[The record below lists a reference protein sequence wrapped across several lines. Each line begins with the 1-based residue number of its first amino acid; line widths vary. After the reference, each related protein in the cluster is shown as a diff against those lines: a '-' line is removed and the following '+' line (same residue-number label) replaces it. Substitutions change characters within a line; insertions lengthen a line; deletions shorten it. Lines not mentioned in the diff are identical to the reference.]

1 MRAHRLLAA
10 AVATATALAL
20 AACGGGSDD
29 DAGQSA
35 APGSSAS
42 AAQFPVTIKHA
53 LGTTTIAKKPERV
66 ATVAWENQEI
76 PLALGIVPVG
86 MAKANFGDDDGDGML
101 PWVGEKLK
109 ALGGTAPVMFDETD
123 GIAFEAVANTKPD
136 LILATYSG
144 LTQQDYDTLS
154 KIAPTIAYPDAPWA
168 TPWRDIVK
176 LSSQALGLG
185 AQGDALIAGTEQQMT
200 EAAAKYPQLAG
211 KSTMFMTHIDQTNLS
226 KVGYYT
232 AHDTRTQF
240 FADLGMKIAGNVTK
254 ASEGTD
260 AFTLEQSAEQIQAF
274 DDVDVIVSYGDDK
287 LLAQLQS
294 DPLLSKVPAVKR
306 GSVVVL
312 VGSTPLAT
320 AANPTVLA
328 IPYVL
333 DDYVKMLA
341 GAADKVS

>member
-10 AVATATALAL
+10 AVAAATTLAI
-20 AACGGGSDD
+20 AACGGGSDE
-29 DAGQSA
+29 AGAPA
-35 APGSSAS
+35 ASAS
-42 AAQFPVTIKHA
+42 PAAATFPITIKHK

-66 ATVAWENQEI
+66 ATVQWENHEV

-101 PWVGEKLK
+101 PWVGDKLK
-109 ALGGTAPVMFDETD
+109 ELGGQTPVLFDETD

-136 LILATYSG
+136 VILATYSG
-144 LTQQDYDTLS
+144 ITQQDYDTLS
-154 KIAPTIAYPDAPWA
+154 KIAPVIAYPDAPWA

-185 AQGDALIAGTEQQMT
+185 AQGDELIASTEKKMT
-200 EAAAKYPQLAG
+200 DAAAKYPQLAG
-211 KSTMFMTHIDQTNLS
+211 KQTMFMTHIDPADLS

-232 AHDTRTQF
+232 SHDTRTQF
-240 FADLGMKIAGNVTK
+240 FTDLGLKIADNVET
-254 ASEGTD
+254 ASKGTD
-260 AFTLEQSAEQIQAF
+260 AFTLNQSAEQIQAF
-274 DDVDVIVSYGDDK
+274 DKVDIVVSYGDAN
-287 LLAQLQS
+287 LLTTLQK

-312 VGSTPLAT
+312 VGSTPIAT

-341 GAADKVS
+341 DAADKVS

>member
-10 AVATATALAL
+10 AVAAATTLAL
-20 AACGGGSDD
+20 AACGGGSDEAD
-29 DAGQSA
+29 TPAAG
-35 APGSSAS
+35 GSSAATAS
-42 AAQFPVTIKHA
+42 FPITIQHK
-53 LGTTTIAKKPERV
+53 LGSTTIAKKPERV
-66 ATVAWENQEI
+66 ATVQWENHEV

-101 PWVGEKLK
+101 PWVSDKIKE
-109 ALGGTAPVMFDETD
+109 LGGQTPVMFDETD

-136 LILATYSG
+136 VILATYSG
-144 LTQQDYDTLS
+144 ITQQDYDTLS
-154 KIAPTIAYPDAPWA
+154 KIAPVIAYPDAPWA

-185 AQGDALIAGTEQQMT
+185 AQGDELIASTEKKMKD
-200 EAAAKYPQLAG
+200 AAAKYPQLAG
-211 KSTMFMTHIDQTNLS
+211 KQTMFMTHIDPADLS

-232 AHDTRTQF
+232 SHDTRTQF
-240 FADLGMKIAGNVTK
+240 FSDLGLKIADNVEA
-254 ASEGTD
+254 ASKGTD
-260 AFTLEQSAEQIQAF
+260 AFTLNQSAEQIQAF
-274 DDVDVIVSYGDDK
+274 DKVDVIVSYGDAN
-287 LLAQLQS
+287 LLANLKK
-294 DPLLSKVPAVKR
+294 DPLLSKVPAVQR

-312 VGSTPLAT
+312 VGSTPIAT

-341 GAADKVS
+341 DAADKVS